1 MNGPPIPLLLN
12 RIKWMNQNS
21 AWVWLSNREVPQLVR
36 GLGLISNTQNNKQTN
51 KTIPQLCG
59 FMSISAARLFNKY
72 AAHFKCPMF
81 TDF

>member
-12 RIKWMNQNS
+12 RIKWTNRNS
-21 AWVWLSNREVPQLVR
+21 AWVWLSNREVPQLVQ
-36 GLGLISNTQNNKQTN
+36 GLGLVSNTQNNKQTN

-59 FMSISAARLFNKY
+59 FTSISAARLFNKY
-72 AAHFKCPMF
+72 AAHFKCPVF